1 MCKYE
6 LFQYKEEVLLFPGL
20 CSKSKISLK
29 TAQNLVGALLLSAC
43 VAQFTRAKKIV
54 EKIFA
59 LRWRRSRLNP
69 SEKSLANYAN
79 KQIENCC

>member
-1 MCKYE
+1 MCE
-6 LFQYKEEVLLFPGL
+6 LFQYLEEVLLPGL

-29 TAQNLVGALLLSAC
+29 TGLKILLERSSC
-43 VAQFTRAKKIV
+43 PPVAQFTRAKKIV

-59 LRWRRSRLNP
+59 PAVEEVQINP

-79 KQIENCC
+79 NQIENCR